1 MRPRHIAVANRESRV
16 VELISLRLDAT
27 ISRRRRPDEPFLHE
41 GLCLFAGPAD
51 HLEGSLVQCVA
62 SLHLPSDPL
71 LHRLE
76 GHCGRLPGEDVDL
89 IHRRH
94 DVRFVEAF
102 LLRDLREFL
111 RGRDAHLVRD
121 RARADVQ
128 CAAEDPGETKAVVD
142 LVREVDRPVAITRAP
157 ASAASHGQ
165 ISGTGFAMTNRM
177 ESSAIDAT
185 QSFWMTPGPG
195 LEAAIVTSTARIAS
209 AIPPTRSP
217 PFVMRASSHFSAY
230 SFAATSTSSR

>member
-16 VELISLRLDAT
+16 VELSSLRLDAT

-62 SLHLPSDPL
+62 SLRLPSDPL

-94 DVRFVEAF
+94 DVRFVEA
-102 LLRDLREFL
+102 L
-111 RGRDAHLVRD
+111 
-121 RARADVQ
+121 
-128 CAAEDPGETKAVVD
+128 
-142 LVREVDRPVAITRAP
+142 
-157 ASAASHGQ
+157 
-165 ISGTGFAMTNRM
+165 
-177 ESSAIDAT
+177 
-185 QSFWMTPGPG
+185 
-195 LEAAIVTSTARIAS
+195 IVTSASRIAS
-209 AIPPTRSP
+209 AIPPSRSP